1 MPQYQGFFQNWW
13 DERLLSQNRQV
24 QWNLVNLY
32 YRGPCSVTHP
42 LEAAASFRRG
52 ERKSRP
58 TPPPCL
64 SAPKQQIAIGS
75 NTYMIIGMPLLAN
88 SNREN
93 I

>member
-1 MPQYQGFFQNWW
+1 MGAL
-13 DERLLSQNRQV
+13 DISENRQV
-24 QWNLVNLY
+24 QLHPLHLPQ
-32 YRGPCSVTHP
+32 RSPCVTHP